1 MLLGDNKAC
10 KIKGIG
16 SIKFKMASGL
26 EKIIKEVRYVLDLKR
41 NLLSMGM
48 FDKQGYSIRAY
59 NGTLRI
65 NHGSLTIVKGVL
77 RNGVYILQG
86 NAVSDL
92 AATVSVNLT
101 QMWHQRL
108 GHISEKGLVELSKQD
123 LLNGDKIDKLDFCE
137 HCALGKGKRLKFA
150 RSQNHTKGVLDYV
163 YSISGVLL

>member
-1 MLLGDNKAC
+1 MRL
-10 KIKGIG
+10 
-16 SIKFKMASGL
+16 
-26 EKIIKEVRYVLDLKR
+26 
-41 NLLSMGM
+41 
-48 FDKQGYSIRAY
+48 FDKQGYSIRAD

-101 QMWHQRL
+101 QMWYQRL

-137 HCALGKGKRLKFA
+137 HCALGKRKEAKVCKITD
-150 RSQNHTKGVLDYV
+150 SY
-163 YSISGVLL
+163 